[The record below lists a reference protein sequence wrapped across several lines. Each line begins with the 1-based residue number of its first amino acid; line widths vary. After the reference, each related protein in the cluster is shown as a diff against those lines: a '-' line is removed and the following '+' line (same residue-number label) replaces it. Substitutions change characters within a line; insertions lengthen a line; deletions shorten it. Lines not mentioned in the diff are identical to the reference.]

1 VKVLPELT
9 DKLSLYLGNEVKYD
23 IIDRGSKDP
32 LKWSE
37 VNIIFE
43 NLWSA
48 RNVILSLGRAVEVLE
63 PIALRRTIIDFARQI
78 VDLYQE

>member
-43 NLWSA
+43 NFWSA
-48 RNVILSLGRAVEVLE
+48 RNIILSLGRAVEVLE
-63 PIALRRTIIDFARQI
+63 HIVVRRTIIDFARQI